1 MPDFNNSQLDGP
13 LTTDML
19 QDMSASLTSSGYS
32 ELLDL
37 ETGDELRKHSMAK
50 ACPIHGYPTPD
61 TLSLYTTFPSEE
73 PNASYVTP
81 PSTATSEINLN
92 SVSRSISTESDDLFA
107 LPQLYISSSPS
118 SSSSVHTPDLL
129 PTCSCLEQHTE
140 LLCLLK
146 KLEQGQTSVDSV
158 LIGVQQAL
166 APWQHLI
173 QCRVCTHDGDQ
184 SVLFL
189 AVMSIRSILRRL
201 QRLYLANEYSSPPS
215 GFSTPVRAS
224 QGNSIG
230 NVTLGSYKATDN
242 EQKHITDLLVI
253 HALGKIKYALLS
265 LSDKFRQSRGRISAS
280 SLPDLTDGS
289 MSPMAGQ
296 DIDPSC
302 LQQLLQ
308 SLETTVQALCPLVGT
323 CKGVEQANM
332 VKVAENRIID
342 LDILPEHGAGDV
354 VAQAK
359 KMADNPNIPPDQREK
374 AQGILAQLQGTGASV
389 AGTAGTAVK
398 GVVDTAGNTVGAL
411 GEGLVGTVG
420 GVAGGLGSTVKG
432 AGGVVGSGIGAVE
445 QNEGKTEVE
454 KDVNKEEE
462 REERE
467 EQR

>member
-1 MPDFNNSQLDGP
+1 MMPTQDDAMPDFNNTQLDGP

-37 ETGDELRKHSMAK
+37 ETGDELRKHSMVK
-50 ACPIHGYPTPD
+50 PIQGYPTPD

-73 PNASYVTP
+73 SNASYVTP

-92 SVSRSISTESDDLFA
+92 NVSGSSIRSGSISTESDDLFV

-118 SSSSVHTPDLL
+118 SSSSVHKPDLL

-146 KLEQGQTSVDSV
+146 KLDQGQTSVDSV

-173 QCRVCTHDGDQ
+173 QCRVCPHDGDQ
-184 SVLFL
+184 GVLFL

-201 QRLYLANEYSSPPS
+201 QRLYLANEYPSPPS
-215 GFSTPVRAS
+215 GYSTPVRAK

-280 SLPDLTDGS
+280 SLLDLTDGS
-289 MSPMAGQ
+289 MSPKAGQ

-308 SLETTVQALCPLVGT
+308 SLETTVQAL
-323 CKGVEQANM
+323 
-332 VKVAENRIID
+332 
-342 LDILPEHGAGDV
+342 
-354 VAQAK
+354 
-359 KMADNPNIPPDQREK
+359 
-374 AQGILAQLQGTGASV
+374 
-389 AGTAGTAVK
+389 
-398 GVVDTAGNTVGAL
+398 VGA
-411 GEGLVGTVG
+411 VRTR
-420 GVAGGLGSTVKG
+420 GS
-432 AGGVVGSGIGAVE
+432 
-445 QNEGKTEVE
+445 
-454 KDVNKEEE
+454 
-462 REERE
+462 
-467 EQR
+467 